1 MTIDESG
8 RPFLSVVVP
17 VYLGE
22 RCLAELHRRVVES
35 ATAMLAGKAFEL
47 ILVDDA
53 SPDGSWERAR
63 ALASAD
69 ARVKALR
76 FTRNFGQ
83 HHAITAGLRSS
94 SGDWV
99 VVMDCDLQDRPEDI
113 PKLYEAARAG
123 YDCVVGL
130 RARSEDPLS
139 RRLISRGFYA
149 LFGFLVG
156 RAIDPRVGSFRIISR
171 RAVDQYLELHERV
184 RLFGNLMEWLA
195 FPTAHVDVSHDAS
208 ARGFSSYTAGKLLKL
223 AFESA
228 LLHSER
234 LLRITVYGGFLCAA
248 GSFGFGLY
256 VFVGALFHRSPI
268 QGWTSLIVSIFFFS
282 GVMITML
289 GLIGL
294 YIGKTLEEIRARPF
308 YVVRDSLNL
317 PAGKR

>member
-1 MTIDESG
+1 MTREATPPPLISI
-8 RPFLSVVVP
+8 VVP

-22 RCLAELHRRVVES
+22 SCLAELHRRAVES
-35 ATAMLAGKAFEL
+35 VTPLLDGRTFEL

-53 SPDGSWERAR
+53 SPDDSWERAR
-63 ALASAD
+63 GLASAD

-83 HHAITAGLRSS
+83 HHAITAGLQSS
-94 SGDWV
+94 RGDWV

-113 PKLYEAARAG
+113 KKLYATAREG

-130 RARSEDPLS
+130 RAQSGDPLL

-156 RAIDPRVGSFRIISR
+156 RSIDPRIGSFRIISR
-171 RAVDQYLELHERV
+171 RAVDRYLEFHERV

-195 FPTAHVDVSHDAS
+195 FPTADVEVSHDAS
-208 ARGFSSYTAGKLLKL
+208 ARGYSGYTAGKLLKL

-256 VFVGALFHRSPI
+256 VFVSGLFYRSPI

-294 YIGKTLEEIRARPF
+294 YIGKTLEEIRARPL

-317 PAGKR
+317 AVER